1 MPQRTKNAGKSL
13 FHTVFL
19 AAALSL
25 LSAVVRRERRQLL
38 LTSRDRRKKVRVAP
52 RKLAASLAFATLFFA
67 GAAFSAG
74 AGNGVVQLLDPA
86 SESASSTD
94 TTTTTADA
102 APLEAPAPADASA
115 QATAADSSTAQPAA
129 DPDTPGAPRP
139 VASAQ
144 PAASPDVKLSSHTAS
159 VAAQAAVR
167 AHSKTHSGGSTPGSR
182 PASRPTGMTKTQ
194 AKELATFLK
203 QAPVIQ
209 QQPRVLRA
217 PVDREPE
224 ADEPN
229 VAATVWLYRQ
239 LPDPTPPS
247 RRLTPAFAHQLLRVS
262 ANHHVDWALALG
274 VLRASGER

>member
-1 MPQRTKNAGKSL
+1 MPQRTQKVGKNL
-13 FHTVFL
+13 FHTLFL

-25 LSAVVRRERRQLL
+25 LSAVVRRERKQML
-38 LTSRDRRKKVRVAP
+38 LTSRDRRKKMRVTP
-52 RKLAASLAFATLFFA
+52 C
-67 GAAFSAG
+67 
-74 AGNGVVQLLDPA
+74 
-86 SESASSTD
+86 
-94 TTTTTADA
+94 
-102 APLEAPAPADASA
+102 
-115 QATAADSSTAQPAA
+115 QPAA
-129 DPDTPGAPRP
+129 KPNTPKTPKP
-139 VASAQ
+139 IASTE
-144 PAASPDVKLSSHTAS
+144 PATTPEVSLSSHTAS
-159 VAAQAAVR
+159 AVAQAAVR
-167 AHSKTHSGGSTPGSR
+167 DRTHNTHSNGSTPGSR

-262 ANHHVDWALALG
+262 
-274 VLRASGER
+274 